1 MKKTIQFGEKEITFS
16 SNASIIYIFKN
27 QFGYDLLQ
35 KIMPVISETLRGIQT
50 VFVEKQATETLN
62 TDDKFL
68 DLSGI
73 TLGNIADLF
82 ENIYSLEATDLMN
95 IIWVMAKV
103 NNKDIKEPEI
113 FFAELEDFDILD
125 CFKELAPMFLSSF
138 ISKKKMEKM
147 MKKTQIVNQ

>member
-50 VFVEKQATETLN
+50 VLVEKQA
-62 TDDKFL
+62 DDKFL

-95 IIWVMAKV
+95 IIWVMAKA

-113 FFAELEDFDILD
+113 FFAELEDFDVLD
-125 CFKELAPMFLSSF
+125 CFKELAPMFLGSF

-147 MKKTQIVNQ
+147 MKKTQIVSQ

>member
-62 TDDKFL
+62 KDDKIF
-68 DLSGI
+68 DLSAL

-95 IIWVMAKV
+95 IIWVMAKA

-113 FFAELEDFDILD
+113 FFTELEDFDILD

-138 ISKKKMEKM
+138 ISKKKMEKI